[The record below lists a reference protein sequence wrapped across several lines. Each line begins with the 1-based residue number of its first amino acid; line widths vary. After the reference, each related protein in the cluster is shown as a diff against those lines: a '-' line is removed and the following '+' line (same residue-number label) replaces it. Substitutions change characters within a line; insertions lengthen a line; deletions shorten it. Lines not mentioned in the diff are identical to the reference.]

1 MDAALIQA
9 KIYAGY
15 AKAALRIGP
24 PHCLY
29 RPGPVLINPIQPANQ
44 LGTLNASFNIGGT
57 YSGQSKSNQLYWQII
72 VDGSQLA
79 VGDYLV
85 GCETYCVLAMDS
97 LMPPIALRCT
107 QTLTFSRPLINSLPG
122 EQPYPNPDLD
132 TAYAQGIPGVLSVKK
147 ETGRPAAQLPTDN
160 ALRAFY
166 AAFFY
171 LPDGAVQTRDQV
183 TDENGD
189 NYQVVS
195 AQKGLL
201 GYEALLELVEA

>member
-1 MDAALIQA
+1 MDAATIQA

-24 PHCLY
+24 EYSLY
-29 RPGPVLINPIQPANQ
+29 RPASMINPIQAPN
-44 LGTLNASFNIGGT
+44 LRGTLPASFNINGS
-57 YSGQSKSNQLYWQII
+57 YKGQSKSNQLYWQII
-72 VDGSQLA
+72 ADGSQLE

-85 GCETYCVLAMDS
+85 GPATYCVLTLDS
-97 LMPPIALRCT
+97 LLPPIALRCT
-107 QTLTFSRPLINSLPG
+107 QTLSFFRPSINNSPG
-122 EQPYPNPDLD
+122 LQPYPNPEMGA
-132 TAYAQGIPGVLSVKK
+132 AYAQGIPGVLSVKK
-147 ETGRPAAQLPTDN
+147 ETGRPDAQLPTDN

-166 AAFFY
+166 GAFFY
-171 LPDGAVQTRDQV
+171 LPDGIVQTRDQV

-195 AQKGLL
+195 AQKGLF

>member
-1 MDAALIQA
+1 MDAATLQQ

-24 PHCLY
+24 TYTVY
-29 RPGPVLINPIQPANQ
+29 RPQWPPSPIQQTNII
-44 LGTLNASFNIGGT
+44 GTLSASFNINGSYT
-57 YSGQSKSNQLYWQII
+57 GQVKANQLYWQIFA
-72 VDGSQLA
+72 DGTQFQI
-79 VGDYLV
+79 GDYFV
-85 GCETYCVLAMDS
+85 GPDTYVVVAMDPI
-97 LMPPIALRCT
+97 LPPIALRCT
-107 QTLTFSRPLINSLPG
+107 QSMTFFRPTINDSPG
-122 EQPYPNPDLD
+122 LQPYPNPELGD
-132 TAYAQGIPGVLSVKK
+132 AYAVNVPSVLTVKK
-147 ETGRPAAQLPTDN
+147 ETGRPDAQLPTDN

-166 AAFFY
+166 GAFFY

-195 AQKGLL
+195 AQKGLF